1 MIVTDQPRSTLIT
14 ALIKTNK
21 RYLTMHLTDSS
32 YNSTSLIST
41 MQRELCVEIICFRDR
56 RGYLEISSWVSIN
69 LLEGISMR
77 FVDPRRLVSSTVG
90 VVSRCHAR
98 AGGGGLLGRKPRGRD
113 TLGRFGSSGPPLIIP
128 RRFALGRRR
137 RRADLGGDFSRRS
150 GRLVDSQPA
159 VRGRLRGYRNH
170 LTTSSRLGASPRPR
184 AALSPSRDNC
194 PFLDRARLSVRTI
207 ARSLTLTVTRCVAF
221 APVPGVNVVKI
232 RSLIDNSIA
241 RAR

>member
-1 MIVTDQPRSTLIT
+1 
-14 ALIKTNK
+14 
-21 RYLTMHLTDSS
+21 
-32 YNSTSLIST
+32 
-41 MQRELCVEIICFRDR
+41 
-56 RGYLEISSWVSIN
+56 
-69 LLEGISMR
+69 MR
-77 FVDPRRLVSSTVG
+77 FVDPRRLVSSTVR
-90 VVSRCHAR
+90 VVSGCHAR
-98 AGGGGLLGRKPRGRD
+98 PGGGGLLGRKPRGRGRD

-137 RRADLGGDFSRRS
+137 RRADLGGDFSCRS
-150 GRLVDSQPA
+150 GRLVDSQAA

-194 PFLDRARLSVRTI
+194 PFLDRARLSARTI
-207 ARSLTLTVTRCVAF
+207 ARSLTLTVTRCVAV

-241 RAR
+241 RTRAIADE

>member
-1 MIVTDQPRSTLIT
+1 MSRAARRGRAPREEATRERYARAIRVVRSTVNYST
-14 ALIKTNK
+14 AL
-21 RYLTMHLTDSS
+21 
-32 YNSTSLIST
+32 
-41 MQRELCVEIICFRDR
+41 
-56 RGYLEISSWVSIN
+56 
-69 LLEGISMR
+69 
-77 FVDPRRLVSSTVG
+77 
-90 VVSRCHAR
+90 R
-98 AGGGGLLGRKPRGRD
+98 AGAKAATGRSR
-113 TLGRFGSSGPPLIIP
+113 
-128 RRFALGRRR
+128 RRF
-137 RRADLGGDFSRRS
+137 FSPVS